1 MSASTPSL
9 PFASKPPVNGA
20 GGGSGDG
27 DGLAG
32 EGARFS
38 DFRLLHDV
46 EVELTLEIGRRKM
59 RIADVLKLA
68 PGSTLELSKS
78 AGEPL
83 DVFINGQLLGRGE
96 AVVVGDRYGLRLT
109 ELVGTGRKDNGK

>member
-1 MSASTPSL
+1 MSASTPNT
-9 PFASKPPVNGA
+9 PFAAKPA
-20 GGGSGDG
+20 ASGE
-27 DGLAG
+27 G
-32 EGARFS
+32 EGALAEGPRFA

-59 RIADVLKLA
+59 KIADVLKLG
-68 PGSTLELSKS
+68 PGATLELSKS

-96 AVVVGDRYGLRLT
+96 AVVVGDRYGLRIT
-109 ELVGTGRKDNGK
+109 ELVGATRKESK